1 MKEYKFNDF
10 LLRSDNILLKNDQ
23 PINLPP
29 KEVSVLR
36 FLIENADKIL
46 TKEQIIEKVWNGGI
60 VSDESLTR
68 CIYVIRKMLE
78 QTDKNKYIDTLYGK
92 GYRFICPI
100 VERDISAHALA
111 QQENNIR
118 IAVFPFTVNNSDML
132 MLHDQIQDLLHSM
145 NDGTI
150 TILPSVFTR
159 HGTDYASILNILQL
173 LKTDYYISGTEVT
186 PEGEAPVIRLELV
199 RTKDHA
205 VIFREGAT
213 LLSPSQNALRHSL
226 ENALKTLIAKTQ
238 QENLSPFEKIE
249 E

>member
-78 QTDKNKYIDTLYGK
+78 QTEKNKYIDTLYGK

-100 VERDISAHALA
+100 VERNVFSSALL
-111 QQENNIR
+111 QQENSVR

-132 MLHDQIQDLLHSM
+132 MLHDQIQDLLHGL

-150 TILPSVFTR
+150 SILPSVFTR
-159 HGTDYASILNILQL
+159 HGIDYASILNILQL

-186 PEGEAPVIRLELV
+186 PEGETPIIRLELV
-199 RTKDHA
+199 RTKDHS
-205 VIFREGAT
+205 VVFREGVA
-213 LLSPSQNALRHSL
+213 LLSQSNDDLRESL
-226 ENALKTLIAKTQ
+226 GYALKNLIAKTQ
-238 QENLSPFEKIE
+238 PDNLLLPDNADN
-249 E
+249 

>member
-10 LLRSDNILLKNDQ
+10 LLRSDNILLKNDR

-100 VERDISAHALA
+100 VERDAFASTLA

-132 MLHDQIQDLLHSM
+132 LLHDQIQELLHSL
-145 NDGTI
+145 NDGSI
-150 TILPSVFTR
+150 SILPSVFTR
-159 HGTDYASILNILQL
+159 HGTDYESILNILQL

-186 PEGEAPVIRLELV
+186 PEGEAPIIRLELV
-199 RTKDHA
+199 RTKDHS
-205 VIFREGAT
+205 VVFREGVA
-213 LLSPSQNALRHSL
+213 LLSPCQDVLRQSL
-226 ENALKTLIAKTQ
+226 ENALRNLISKTQ
-238 QENLSPFEKIE
+238 PENPLPPDNAKA
-249 E
+249 

>member
-1 MKEYKFNDF
+1 MKEYKFDDF

-78 QTDKNKYIDTLYGK
+78 QTEKNKYIDTLYGK

-100 VERDISAHALA
+100 VERNVFSSALL
-111 QQENNIR
+111 QQENSVR

-132 MLHDQIQDLLHSM
+132 MLHDQIQDLLHGL
-145 NDGTI
+145 NDGKI
-150 TILPSVFTR
+150 SILPSVFTR
-159 HGTDYASILNILQL
+159 HGIDYASILNILQL
-173 LKTDYYISGTEVT
+173 LKTDYYISGTEVM
-186 PEGEAPVIRLELV
+186 PEGETPIIRLELV
-199 RTKDHA
+199 RTKDHS
-205 VIFREGAT
+205 VVFREGVA
-213 LLSPSQNALRHSL
+213 LLSQSNDDLRESL
-226 ENALKTLIAKTQ
+226 GHALKNLIARTQ
-238 QENLSPFEKIE
+238 PDNLSLPDKIE
-249 E
+249 N